1 MGGRCEIRMSWVENF
16 LNINMREEGGG
27 GRDVYKRPESM
38 CLCNIFIEA
47 MKHQTF
53 KHAKNIY
60 QY

>member
-1 MGGRCEIRMSWVENF
+1 MSWVENF
-16 LNINMREEGGG
+16 LNINMREEGRG
-27 GRDVYKRPESM
+27 GRDIYKRPESM